1 MNLDLTMQN
10 FDHTLPPM
18 PAKAWTGSALPVTL
32 TGIDPSQGDGT
43 VEAVSVE
50 IVNAD
55 GVPFRAPCVASGE
68 AWQTAFVAACFA
80 RYGFVRRGLRVDV
93 TFRRGDGSSV
103 VTTFAI
109 ANLIIESASPDAEPG
124 GGGGG
129 GSTACVRKGDDVYLK
144 STVVD
149 GVQHYI
155 RQQMVYSEEM
165 AAWGAEWV
173 GDYVLEGGEFV
184 EVS

>member
-55 GVPFRAPCVASGE
+55 GVPFRAPCVASGD
-68 AWQTAFVAACFA
+68 AWQTAFVARCFT

-109 ANLIIESASPDAEPG
+109 ANLIIERASPDAEPG
-124 GGGGG
+124 DPATNIARR
-129 GSTACVRKGDDVYLK
+129 SDDVYLK